1 MVQVGAFRTW
11 RARVGSLQGY
21 GARAFGTLGVWVLS
35 LWDIGGAHV
44 DPLGSGGTGLRPSG
58 VRVLSLWD
66 LGDACFEPLGSD
78 GVQV

>member
-1 MVQVGAFRTW
+1 M
-11 RARVGSLQGY
+11 
-21 GARAFGTLGVWVLS
+21 S
-35 LWDIGGAHV
+35 LWDLGVHV
-44 DPLGSGGTGLRPSG
+44 TSHWDLMGYGSEALGGTGFEALSFWGLGGTGWNLQGLGSACRKPSG